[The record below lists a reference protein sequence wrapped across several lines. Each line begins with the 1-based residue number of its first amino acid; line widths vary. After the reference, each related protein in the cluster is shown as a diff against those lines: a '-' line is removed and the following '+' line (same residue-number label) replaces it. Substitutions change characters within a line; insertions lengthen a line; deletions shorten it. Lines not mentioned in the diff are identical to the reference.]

1 MELSLVTSKSQ
12 AVMNFYTWKTW
23 GLGTG
28 NNLGIADAMG
38 YWKHS
43 EISQKTTSVFQL
55 GLSARTFFEKHF
67 HYLSTFM
74 QIKFIFAPFETKWG
88 LIKSLQQFKQV
99 VQGIFAN
106 IVIDTDI

>member
-1 MELSLVTSKSQ
+1 
-12 AVMNFYTWKTW
+12 
-23 GLGTG
+23 
-28 NNLGIADAMG
+28 MG